1 MPKDYLTSL
10 PAELF
15 DYICDLVVIAKPK
28 QYLGGIS
35 KAFLPSA
42 RERTFWSV
50 HIYKEPAAIRFVE
63 ALAASPGAAS
73 HVRYLTLHLP
83 ETAFSSEAAAPVL
96 RRAISHLRN
105 ITGLSLSSSFDCA
118 AILPLLANELPQL
131 DKLELEANE
140 SLTSQLLIQILSGP
154 KKIVK
159 LRTLSL
165 STSYGS
171 RSSVHASLAPK
182 ALIEVVELAEQEKVE
197 VSGGRFW
204 DAIDARKAR
213 DARLEAE
220 EEERREI
227 ARAIARRAART

>member
-1 MPKDYLTSL
+1 MPQIECIAMPASFGWLT
-10 PAELF
+10 
-15 DYICDLVVIAKPK
+15 
-28 QYLGGIS
+28 LGGTA
-35 KAFLPSA
+35 KDTPDADLLVHAFCPEVLSFEAREGDDTPMSA
-42 RERTFWSV
+42 RLQQLPRSV
-50 HIYKEPAAIRFVE
+50 RRLKLRQNLPQLED
-63 ALAASPGAAS
+63 
-73 HVRYLTLHLP
+73 LTAVLP
-83 ETAFSSEAAAPVL
+83 NL
-96 RRAISHLRN
+96 RQ

>member
-105 ITGLSLSSSFDCA
+105 VRQICLTVALQAGSLLSRRGTTTPSDTTFDCT
-118 AILPLLANELPQL
+118 PWTY
-131 DKLELEANE
+131 
-140 SLTSQLLIQILSGP
+140 TSF
-154 KKIVK
+154 
-159 LRTLSL
+159 
-165 STSYGS
+165 
-171 RSSVHASLAPK
+171 
-182 ALIEVVELAEQEKVE
+182 E
-197 VSGGRFW
+197 
-204 DAIDARKAR
+204 
-213 DARLEAE
+213 ARL
-220 EEERREI
+220 RV
-227 ARAIARRAART
+227 AAVGCRKLSASQCLHPLAGSH